1 MQAFVH
7 LLQSHDMD
15 EIPLK
20 LLLDEAGVC
29 RVTFYYHF
37 DGFDDV
43 ALQLMEESVATFWR
57 GFEGFVSGGTHRDAS
72 STAPDDP
79 WFEMIAYVWDNRESF
94 RAILGSTL
102 RERFANER
110 IEAHVSILE
119 SWSQPGFDHSP
130 EEVYWL
136 VSRFFDISASG
147 EYVMGR

>member
-1 MQAFVH
+1 M
-7 LLQSHDMD
+7 
-15 EIPLK
+15 
-20 LLLDEAGVC
+20 C

-119 SWSQPGFDHSP
+119 SWSQLGFDHSP

-136 VSRFFDISASG
+136 SADSSTSRPVASTSWG
-147 EYVMGR
+147 GKKTS

>member
-1 MQAFVH
+1 M
-7 LLQSHDMD
+7 
-15 EIPLK
+15 
-20 LLLDEAGVC
+20 C

-119 SWSQPGFDHSP
+119 SWSQLGFDRSP
-130 EEVYWL
+130 EEVY
-136 VSRFFDISASG
+136 
-147 EYVMGR
+147 

>member
-79 WFEMIAYVWDNRESF
+79 WFEMIAYG
-94 RAILGSTL
+94 LGQS
-102 RERFANER
+102 
-110 IEAHVSILE
+110 
-119 SWSQPGFDHSP
+119 
-130 EEVYWL
+130 
-136 VSRFFDISASG
+136 
-147 EYVMGR
+147 